1 MESGKERRMK
11 GMGMETGR
19 WLEKGGML
27 HRLEREGCEEERHK
41 REKGKRQVIRLLNER
56 TSDITKVK

>member
-1 MESGKERRMK
+1 
-11 GMGMETGR
+11 METGR
-19 WLEKGGML
+19 WLEKGEML
-27 HRLEREGCEEERHK
+27 YRHEREGSEEERHR

>member
-1 MESGKERRMK
+1 
-11 GMGMETGR
+11 MGMETGR

-27 HRLEREGCEEERHK
+27 HRLEREGREEERHK